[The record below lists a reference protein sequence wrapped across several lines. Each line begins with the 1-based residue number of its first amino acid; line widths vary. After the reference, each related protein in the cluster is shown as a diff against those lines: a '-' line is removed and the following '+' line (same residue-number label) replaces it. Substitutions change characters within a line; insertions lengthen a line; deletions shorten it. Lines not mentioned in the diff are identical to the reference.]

1 MKKKIKLRDMTEE
14 QFFAFR
20 NSDSCIKKSC
30 DDCPFQ
36 YALCS
41 IMERCWAKHKDLY
54 SDKFLD
60 QEVKIEVPDILTKEE
75 RDYLKAVIAPF
86 KPCILFVSKNE
97 SGTSEEYIGMFG
109 EKSGYEKFLLSCF
122 PTSPSMRF
130 DGLENDKHYT
140 LEDLGL

>member
-14 QFFAFR
+14 QFFAFK

-30 DDCPFQ
+30 DDCPFH
-36 YALCS
+36 YTSCS
-41 IMERCWAKHKDLY
+41 VMERCWAKHKDIY

-60 QEVKIEVPDILTKEE
+60 QEVEIEVPDILTKEE

-86 KPCILFVSKNE
+86 RERVGKIEKLRYDWANGFLRIGLTDIAIGSLCMPSFNMENE
-97 SGTSEEYIGMFG
+97 YVGM
-109 EKSGYEKFLLSCF
+109 K
-122 PTSPSMRF
+122 
-130 DGLENDKHYT
+130 ENKLYT

>member
-14 QFFAFR
+14 QFFAFK

-30 DDCPFQ
+30 DDCPFH
-36 YALCS
+36 YTSCS
-41 IMERCWAKHKDLY
+41 IMEWCWAKHKDIY

-60 QEVKIEVPDILTKEE
+60 QEVEIEVPDILTEEE

-86 KPCILFVSKNE
+86 KEQVSFIYKNGYKE
-97 SGTSEEYIGMFG
+97 KYIVICYQSKANGKYVISCLPTT
-109 EKSGYEKFLLSCF
+109 ELL
-122 PTSPSMRF
+122 RF
-130 DGLENDKHYT
+130 DGLDKGNRYA

>member
-20 NSDSCIKKSC
+20 HSDSCTKKPC
-30 DDCPFQ
+30 DACPFH
-36 YALCS
+36 YASCS
-41 IMERCWAKHKDLY
+41 VMERCWAKHKDLY

-60 QEVKIEVPDILTKEE
+60 QEVEIEAPDILTKEE
-75 RDYLKAVIAPF
+75 RDYLKAVIEPF
-86 KPCILFVSKNE
+86 KQRIIFVSKNQC
-97 SGTSEEYIGMFG
+97 GTSEEYIEMFG
-109 EKSGYEKFLLSCF
+109 ETTEYAKCLLSCF

-130 DGLENDKHYT
+130 DELEDHKRYT